1 MKHFLALILVV
12 SSTHFSFSQEDTEL
26 YLKNEEEETTE
37 KKFTPYNELGADLHF
52 SASTFGGTGG
62 IGLKFGIVRNKY
74 LSFGP
79 SVRYHYSYYKNY
91 GLTGSYSVYG
101 GGAFIHGRF
110 FNYLFVG
117 FEFELL
123 SNPYSYTNGIISAKR
138 AWAPTGL
145 LGFGFS
151 HAFGEEQNFRLN
163 AGIMYDIID
172 SPNSPFRAG
181 YFMKKQT
188 TNGQPGALIPL
199 IYRIAF
205 FFKL

>member
-1 MKHFLALILVV
+1 MKQLFTFLLFI
-12 SSTHFSFSQEDTEL
+12 FSLSLSFAQEDTEL
-26 YLKNEEEETTE
+26 YVNDEDELTKPG
-37 KKFTPYNELGADLHF
+37 KFEPYNEIGADVHF

-62 IGLKFGIVRNKY
+62 VGLKFGVVRNQY
-74 LSFGP
+74 ISFGP
-79 SVRYHYSYYKNY
+79 SVRYHYSVYKAN

-101 GGAFIHGRF
+101 GGAFVHARF
-110 FNYLFVG
+110 FNYLFAG

-181 YFMKKQT
+181 YFMKKE
-188 TNGQPGALIPL
+188 NGTLIPL

-205 FFKL
+205 IFKL

>member
-1 MKHFLALILVV
+1 MKQFVLFLMLL
-12 SSTHFSFSQEDTEL
+12 SSINIGFGQEDTEL
-26 YLKNEEEETTE
+26 YLHEEEETSE
-37 KKFTPYNELGADLHF
+37 KEFTPYNEIGADMHF

-62 IGLKFGIVRNKY
+62 IGLKFGVVRNKY

-79 SVRYHYSYYKNY
+79 SARYHYSFYKQY

-101 GGAFIHGRF
+101 GGAFVHGRF

-123 SNPYSYTNGIISAKR
+123 SNPYNYSNGIISAKR
-138 AWAPTGL
+138 VWAPTGL

-151 HAFGEEQNFRLN
+151 HAFGEEENFRLN
-163 AGIMYDIID
+163 AGIMYDIIN
-172 SPNSPFRAG
+172 SPNSPFRPG
-181 YFMKKQT
+181 YFMKKE
-188 TNGQPGALIPL
+188 NGTLIPL

>member
-1 MKHFLALILVV
+1 MKHFFTLLFVI
-12 SSTHFSFSQEDTEL
+12 FSIHNGFSQEDTEL
-26 YLKNEEEETTE
+26 YVHDDDETSQS
-37 KKFTPYNELGADLHF
+37 KFEPYNEIGADLHF

-62 IGLKFGIVRNKY
+62 VGLKFGIVRNPY
-74 LSFGP
+74 ISFGP
-79 SVRYHYSYYKNY
+79 SLRYHYSVYKQY
-91 GLTGSYSVYG
+91 GLSGSYSVYG
-101 GGAFIHGRF
+101 GGAFVHARF

-123 SNPYSYTNGIISAKR
+123 SNPYNYANGIISAKR
-138 AWAPTGL
+138 TWAPTGL

-163 AGIMYDIID
+163 AGVMYDIIN
-172 SPNSPFRAG
+172 SPNSPFRPG
-181 YFMKKQT
+181 YFMRKE
-188 TNGQPGALIPL
+188 NGTLIPL

>member
-1 MKHFLALILVV
+1 MKQFFLLLILIT
-12 SSTHFSFSQEDTEL
+12 SNFGFSQEDTEL
-26 YLKNEEEETTE
+26 YIHDEEETSE
-37 KKFTPYNELGADLHF
+37 QEFTPYNEIGADLHF

-79 SVRYHYSYYKNY
+79 SARYHYSFYKQY

-101 GGAFIHGRF
+101 GGSFIHGLF

-123 SNPYSYTNGIISAKR
+123 SNPYNYTNGIVSTKR
-138 AWAPTGL
+138 TWAPTGL

-163 AGIMYDIID
+163 AGIMYDIINNV
-172 SPNSPFRAG
+172 NSPFRPG
-181 YFMKKQT
+181 YFMKKE
-188 TNGQPGALIPL
+188 NGTLIPL

>member
-1 MKHFLALILVV
+1 MKQFFLLFALV
-12 SSTHFSFSQEDTEL
+12 FSFNVSFGQEDTEL
-26 YLKNEEEETTE
+26 YVHDEEETN
-37 KKFTPYNELGADLHF
+37 KKEFTPYNEIGADLHF

-62 IGLKFGIVRNKY
+62 IGVKFGVVRNKY
-74 LSFGP
+74 ISFGP
-79 SVRYHYSYYKNY
+79 SARYHYSFYKNN

-101 GGAFIHGRF
+101 GGAFVHGRF

-123 SNPYSYTNGIISAKR
+123 SNPYNYANGIISAKR
-138 AWAPTGL
+138 TWAPTGL

-172 SPNSPFRAG
+172 NKNSPFRPG
-181 YFMKKQT
+181 YFMRKQT
-188 TNGQPGALIPL
+188 TNGTPGALIPL

>member
-1 MKHFLALILVV
+1 MKQFFLLFMLILSVN
-12 SSTHFSFSQEDTEL
+12 FSFGQEDTEL
-26 YLKNEEEETTE
+26 YLHDEEEETV
-37 KKFTPYNELGADLHF
+37 KKEFTPYNEIGFDMHF
-52 SASTFGGTGG
+52 SANTFGGTGG
-62 IGLKFGIVRNKY
+62 LGLKFGIVRNKY
-74 LSFGP
+74 ISFGP
-79 SVRYHYSYYKNY
+79 SARYHYSFYKNN

-101 GGAFIHGRF
+101 GGAFVHGRF

-123 SNPYSYTNGIISAKR
+123 SNPYNYANGIISAKR
-138 AWAPTGL
+138 VWAPTGL

-151 HAFGEEQNFRLN
+151 HAFGEEENFRLN

-172 SPNSPFRAG
+172 SPNSPFRPG
-181 YFMKKQT
+181 YFMKKE
-188 TNGQPGALIPL
+188 NGTLIPL